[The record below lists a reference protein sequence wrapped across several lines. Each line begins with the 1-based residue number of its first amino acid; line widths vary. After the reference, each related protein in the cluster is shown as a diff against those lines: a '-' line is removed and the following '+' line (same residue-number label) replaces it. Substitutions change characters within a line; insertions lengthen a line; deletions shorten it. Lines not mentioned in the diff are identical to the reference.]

1 MQPAPPCVVPTHWWQ
16 TQASICATFPSPLRV
31 AVRHVF
37 CGFFFFLGLPVTL
50 PFEIP
55 KLPTDRHV
63 RGFPTV
69 WKLLHDSL
77 LRTVSVLKSFVSD
90 LSFIFCPTSFQ
101 RGWAA
106 VLDA

>member
-106 VLDA
+106 FLDA